1 MDRNHVPRNLS
12 AKGCFLQFSLFV
24 PLVILPSISL
34 AVDCSNPPSG
44 FGGSWARAYK
54 NWCESCGGTYSS
66 SGPSCIPGP
75 DWGGTPSYQQPQY
88 DYEAERQRQEEEHQ
102 RQLEAERQRQR
113 EIEEQRKKE
122 EEEAKRR
129 QEEFERNKQEALKSM
144 KGITEGE
151 LGLKGS
157 DADGLGLK
165 DIGDTGTSGLGLKDV
180 QTPASK
186 TQSRK
191 TECEWGNMDSSVV
204 DLRCLGLDPN
214 KPIAVDP
221 WVVKGKERVFPAQI
235 DPKTFENVNYNKGF
249 EALMR
254 FDAASAAAAVKYF
267 KEAQKERPNDPM
279 VRNGL
284 LLAQD
289 ILKAR
294 QKKEKDNQAK
304 AAYFILQSY
313 ASLMTG
319 DIINAR
325 HYIAQA
331 RQFDPA
337 NDNAK
342 FVESLSTVDLG
353 HAGTS
358 PARKEAYQLVAS
370 SLVSIY
376 KQHYPVAID
385 LLDAAKRLQ
394 PEDKFIGMFLR
405 ELHKYEAGS
414 ASVSTDETKK

>member
-88 DYEAERQRQEEEHQ
+88 DYEAEHQ

-144 KGITEGE
+144 KGITEDE

-157 DADGLGLK
+157 EADGLGLK
-165 DIGDTGTSGLGLKDV
+165 GIGDTGTSGLGLKDV

-191 TECEWGNMDSSVV
+191 MECKWGNMDSSVV
-204 DLRCLGLDPN
+204 DLRCLGLDQN
-214 KPIAVDP
+214 KPIAIDP

-235 DPKTFENVNYNKGF
+235 DPETFKNTNYNRGF
-249 EALMR
+249 AALMR
-254 FDAASAAAAVKYF
+254 FDAASAAEAVKHF
-267 KEAQKERPNDPM
+267 QDAQKERHKDPM

-289 ILKAR
+289 IHKAR
-294 QKKEKDNQAK
+294 QKKEKDDQAQ
-304 AAYFILQSY
+304 AAYFTLQSY
-313 ASLMTG
+313 AAMMMG
-319 DIINAR
+319 DNEKAKGF
-325 HYIAQA
+325 IAQA
-331 RQFDPA
+331 RKLAPQ
-337 NDNAK
+337 NNNAK
-342 FVESLSTVDLG
+342 FVESLAKNDLG
-353 HAGTS
+353 AEGTY
-358 PARKEAYQLVAS
+358 PGRRDAYRLVAN
-370 SLVSIY
+370 SLVSIS
-376 KQHYPVAID
+376 KQNLAAAVAMME
-385 LLDAAKRLQ
+385 AAQRLQ
-394 PEDKFIGMFLR
+394 PEDKFINAFLL
-405 ELHKYEAGS
+405 ELRKYEGRR
-414 ASVSTDETKK
+414 